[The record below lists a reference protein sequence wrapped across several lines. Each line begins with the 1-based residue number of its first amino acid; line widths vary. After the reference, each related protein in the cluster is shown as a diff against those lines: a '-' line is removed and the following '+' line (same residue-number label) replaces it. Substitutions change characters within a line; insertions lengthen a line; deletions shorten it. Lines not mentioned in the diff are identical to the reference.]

1 MRLKLRV
8 TRNKQLDT
16 LKLSS
21 QRREAERKRKF
32 HILAFVRNIKEWHNS
47 FLSPRNMEMHQESFR
62 NKRIWV
68 DDRKNT
74 RARDAERKRERERE
88 RKRERERRKKDES
101 NALGYSF

>member
-32 HILAFVRNIKEWHNS
+32 HILEFVRNIKEWHNS
-47 FLSPRNMEMHQESFR
+47 FLSPRKMEMHQESFR

-74 RARDAERKRERERE
+74 RARDTEGERKRERERE
-88 RKRERERRKKDES
+88 RERGKKHES

>member
-1 MRLKLRV
+1 MRSKLRV

-74 RARDAERKRERERE
+74 RARDTEREGIRE
-88 RKRERERRKKDES
+88 KKKDEL
-101 NALGYSF
+101 NTLGYSF